1 MDYFPW
7 HPQGIN
13 KMEPPYTQ
21 RSGVPLQTRPVLSPF
36 NPSALQSLSSILPRK
51 KNGIS
56 ITVHDHFA
64 SKRYRPGSIVKG
76 TVDIKPKKSTTFTS
90 ISIKLVCDSS
100 VERPNG
106 NLSFETWHRLL
117 ELEMPIDGE
126 TLPSSKILQPNQ
138 TYTIPFYFV
147 LPNSLGT
154 EACSHNV
161 LWQEVR
167 QLHSQLPPTLNGWE
181 RDAMVSRGVC
191 IEYGIIAQVWNSAC
205 PEYAKLEAKETI
217 QFLPGFV
224 EHPTL
229 KIPDTDRV
237 YKFESSKQLKTNV
250 FARSSG
256 QITLSACQPNTLV
269 LDTIGRGFQPLEIS
283 TSLSLESS
291 GGKSVLPQKAVVSAK
306 IESQMWSQDEPMQ
319 QFPHI
324 VDARD
329 CYVGSETLLKKLE
342 VDLSWEKEA
351 MKRIGTTTAQA
362 AEAFSSRVEIPLQN
376 FMSDKK
382 MFLPTFYSCLAART
396 YQLHITIVVASV
408 TLKLVLPI
416 QLSVEDPQGTQNN
429 TEHRLS
435 GYNPE
440 SSGLL
445 PSYNES
451 ERRHSRAE

>member
-1 MDYFPW
+1 
-7 HPQGIN
+7 
-13 KMEPPYTQ
+13 MEPPYSQ

-36 NPSALQSLSSILPRK
+36 NPSALQSLHSILLPRK
-51 KNGIS
+51 NGIA
-56 ITVHDHFA
+56 INIHDHFA

-76 TVDIKPKKSTTFTS
+76 TVDIKPKKPTTFTS
-90 ISIKLVCDSS
+90 VSIKLVCDSS

-117 ELEMPIDGE
+117 ELEMPIEGDI
-126 TLPSSKILQPNQ
+126 LPSSKILQPNQ

-167 QLHSQLPPTLNGWE
+167 QLHSQLPPTLTGWE

-191 IEYGIIAQVWNSAC
+191 IEYGVIAQVWNSAS
-205 PEYAKLEAKETI
+205 PEYAKLETKETI
-217 QFLPGFV
+217 QFLPGFI

-229 KIPDTDRV
+229 KIPSTDRV
-237 YKFESSKQLKTNV
+237 YKFESSKQLKSNV

-256 QITLSACQPNTLV
+256 QITLSADQPNTLV
-269 LDTIGRGFQPLEIS
+269 LDTIGRGFQPVSVS
-283 TSLSLESS
+283 TSLSLEVL
-291 GGKSVLPQKAVVSAK
+291 GGKSVLPQKGVISAK
-306 IESQMWSQDEPMQ
+306 IESQTWSQDEPMQ

-342 VDLSWEKEA
+342 VDLSWGKDFV
-351 MKRIGTTTAQA
+351 KGTETATAQA
-362 AEAFSSRVEIPLQN
+362 AEAFSSRIEIPLRD

-416 QLSVEDPQGTQNN
+416 QLSVEDSQGMQNN
-429 TEHRLS
+429 TERGLS

-445 PSYNES
+445 PSYHES
-451 ERRHSRAE
+451 ERRHSRAEQ

>member
-1 MDYFPW
+1 
-7 HPQGIN
+7 
-13 KMEPPYTQ
+13 MEPPYTQ

-36 NPSALQSLSSILPRK
+36 NPSALQSLNSILPPK
-51 KNGIS
+51 KNGIV
-56 ITVHDHFA
+56 INIHDHFA
-64 SKRYRPGSIVKG
+64 SKRYRPGSIVMG
-76 TVDIKPKKSTTFTS
+76 TVDIKPKKSIPFTS
-90 ISIKLVCDSS
+90 LSIKLVCDSS

-106 NLSFETWHRLL
+106 TLSFETWHRLL
-117 ELEMPIDGE
+117 ELEMPIDWE
-126 TLPSSKILQPNQ
+126 TLPSSKILEPNQ
-138 TYTIPFYFV
+138 TYTVPFYFV

-167 QLHSQLPPTLNGWE
+167 QLHSQLPPTLTGWE

-191 IEYGIIAQVWNSAC
+191 VEYGVIAQVWNSAS

-229 KIPDTDRV
+229 KVPDTERI

-256 QITLSACQPNTLV
+256 QITLSADQPNTLV
-269 LDTIGRGFQPLEIS
+269 LDTIGRGFQPMGVS
-283 TSLSLESS
+283 TSLSLESF
-291 GGKSVLPQKAVVSAK
+291 GGKSALPQKGVISAK
-306 IESQMWSQDEPMQ
+306 IESQTWSQDEPMQ

-324 VDARD
+324 VNARD

-342 VDLSWEKEA
+342 VDLSWEKEIV
-351 MKRIGTTTAQA
+351 KKTENTTAQA
-362 AEAFSSRVEIPLQN
+362 AEAFSSRVEIPLRN

-382 MFLPTFYSCLAART
+382 MFLPTFHSCLAART
-396 YQLHITIVVASV
+396 YQLHITILVASV
-408 TLKLVLPI
+408 ALKLVLPI

-429 TEHRLS
+429 TEHGLS

-445 PSYNES
+445 PSYHES

>member
-1 MDYFPW
+1 
-7 HPQGIN
+7 
-13 KMEPPYTQ
+13 
-21 RSGVPLQTRPVLSPF
+21 
-36 NPSALQSLSSILPRK
+36 
-51 KNGIS
+51 
-56 ITVHDHFA
+56 
-64 SKRYRPGSIVKG
+64 
-76 TVDIKPKKSTTFTS
+76 
-90 ISIKLVCDSS
+90 
-100 VERPNG
+100 
-106 NLSFETWHRLL
+106 
-117 ELEMPIDGE
+117 MPIEGDI
-126 TLPSSKILQPNQ
+126 LPSSKILQPNQ

-167 QLHSQLPPTLNGWE
+167 QLHSQLPPTLTGWE

-191 IEYGIIAQVWNSAC
+191 IEYGVIAQVWNSAS
-205 PEYAKLEAKETI
+205 PEYAKLETKETI
-217 QFLPGFV
+217 RFLPGFI

-229 KIPDTDRV
+229 KIPSTDRV
-237 YKFESSKQLKTNV
+237 YKFESSKQLKSNV

-256 QITLSACQPNTLV
+256 QITLSADQPNTLV
-269 LDTIGRGFQPLEIS
+269 LDTIGRGFQPVSVS
-283 TSLSLESS
+283 TSLSLEVL
-291 GGKSVLPQKAVVSAK
+291 GGKSVLPQKGVISAK
-306 IESQMWSQDEPMQ
+306 IESQTWSQDEPMQ

-342 VDLSWEKEA
+342 VDLSWGKDFV
-351 MKRIGTTTAQA
+351 KGTETATAQA
-362 AEAFSSRVEIPLQN
+362 AEAFSSRIEIPLRD

-416 QLSVEDPQGTQNN
+416 QLSVEDSQGMQNN
-429 TEHRLS
+429 TERGLS

-445 PSYNES
+445 PSYHES
-451 ERRHSRAE
+451 ERRHSRAEQ